1 MTARVRRAVRWATAV
16 LTARHTPGRHARP
29 AARPATSR
37 RRLYIVP
44 QVPAAWSATVSTLQ
58 RPPAHHPRA
67 AAWPGIVIVDEP
79 PVRPYVL
86 SAAERR
92 AALRRGSR

>member
-1 MTARVRRAVRWATAV
+1 MRWVTAV

-29 AARPATSR
+29 AGRPGAPQRAPR
-37 RRLYIVP
+37 RRLYTLP
-44 QVPAAWSATVSTLQ
+44 QVPAAWSATVSTPQ

-67 AAWPGIVIVDEP
+67 AAWPGIVVVDES

-86 SAAERR
+86 PAAEQRQ
-92 AALRRGSR
+92 ALRRGSR